1 MEHQKILNLFNKTND
16 SKFATRK
23 CNIANDNSKSS
34 YDATNETTYD
44 TKILT
49 SNLSEYNNDYILLRG
64 DITVIAAPATQAA
77 FKIVHNLLNV
87 SQKLMRQ
94 Q

>member
-23 CNIANDNSKSS
+23 CIIANDNSKSS
-34 YDATNETTYD
+34 YDTTNEITYH
-44 TKILT
+44 TKILA
-49 SNLSEYNNDYILLRG
+49 SNLSDYNDDYILLRG
-64 DITVIAAPATQAA
+64 DITVIAAPATLAA

-87 SQKLMRQ
+87 SQKLMKQ